1 MKRIDDRPQHARIA
15 ADLRAKILAGDITGT
30 LPTYTRLQELYDTTT
45 NTAQRAVALLKAE
58 GFVEGKRGKALY
70 IRSDRIRIV
79 DGAYQ
84 LQPRTSTVTYEVLFV
99 GSERPPADAALKLGL
114 EEGETALLCKRLTFR
129 DEEPVELEW
138 SYYPEGLVTG
148 SGLDRRPAPPRPHRD
163 QNRDPANDAFLSPS
177 RMLAT
182 IGRTQHGL
190 VDEIQVRE
198 PTTDELQT
206 LELPDEIPVM
216 RTLRTIT
223 DSEGTV
229 LVVTVLIASGHLYG
243 VRYEQ
248 TLTPPPA

>member
-1 MKRIDDRPQHARIA
+1 MKRIDERPQHARIA

-79 DGAYQ
+79 DAASQLEPPASTITYQ
-84 LQPRTSTVTYEVLFV
+84 VLHI
-99 GSERPPADAALKLGL
+99 GPERPPADAALKLGL
-114 EEGETALLCKRLTFR
+114 AEGETALLRKRLMLR
-129 DEEPVELEW
+129 DDEPVELEW
-138 SYYPEGLVTG
+138 SYYPEHVVTG
-148 SGLDRRPAPPRPHRD
+148 TALDQPKSPPQPDRD
-163 QNRDPANDAFLSPS
+163 
-177 RMLAT
+177 LAT
-182 IGRTQHGL
+182 APTTALAALGWRQHGL

-206 LELPDEIPVM
+206 LEIPDEIPVM

-223 DSEGTV
+223 DASGTV
-229 LVVTVLIASGHLYG
+229 LEVTVMITSGHLYG
-243 VRYEQ
+243 VRYHQ
-248 TLTPPPA
+248 TLTPPS

>member
-1 MKRIDDRPQHARIA
+1 
-15 ADLRAKILAGDITGT
+15 
-30 LPTYTRLQELYDTTT
+30 
-45 NTAQRAVALLKAE
+45 
-58 GFVEGKRGKALY
+58 
-70 IRSDRIRIV
+70 
-79 DGAYQ
+79 
-84 LQPRTSTVTYEVLFV
+84 
-99 GSERPPADAALKLGL
+99 
-114 EEGETALLCKRLTFR
+114 
-129 DEEPVELEW
+129 
-138 SYYPEGLVTG
+138 
-148 SGLDRRPAPPRPHRD
+148 
-163 QNRDPANDAFLSPS
+163 
-177 RMLAT
+177 MLAT

>member
-79 DGAYQ
+79 DAASQLESPAGTITYQ
-84 LQPRTSTVTYEVLFV
+84 VLHL
-99 GSERPPADAALKLGL
+99 GHERPPADAALKLGL
-114 EEGETALLCKRLTFR
+114 AEGETALLRKCLMLR
-129 DEEPVELEW
+129 DDEPVELEW
-138 SYYPEGLVTG
+138 SYYPEHVVTDTA
-148 SGLDRRPAPPRPHRD
+148 LDQPSSPPPPHRD
-163 QNRDPANDAFLSPS
+163 PADAPTV
-177 RMLAT
+177 LAAL
-182 IGRTQHGL
+182 RRRQRGL

-223 DSEGTV
+223 DASGTV
-229 LVVTVLIASGHLYG
+229 LEVTVMITSGHLYG
-243 VRYEQ
+243 VRYHQ
-248 TLTPPPA
+248 TLTPPP